1 MIDFMI
7 MNIEGTKIVK
17 KYMTK
22 VEPGSDLSKHIH
34 ICYSVF
40 EKYCQIRRLTTLS
53 DL

>member
-22 VEPGSDLSKHIH
+22 VEPGSDLSIH
-34 ICYSVF
+34 IYIYITGCS
-40 EKYCQIRRLTTLS
+40 ESIAMLEG
-53 DL
+53 